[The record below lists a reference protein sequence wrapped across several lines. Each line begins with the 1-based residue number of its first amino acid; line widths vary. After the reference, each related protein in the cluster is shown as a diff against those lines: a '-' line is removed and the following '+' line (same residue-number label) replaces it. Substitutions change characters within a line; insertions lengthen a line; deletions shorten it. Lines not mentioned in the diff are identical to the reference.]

1 MLAQTK
7 QNNLFKKAVQL
18 NKIMSVGCNQLVG
31 PTVT

>member
-7 QNNLFKKAVQL
+7 QNNLFKNAVWL
-18 NKIMSVGCNQLVG
+18 NKITSVGCNQLVG